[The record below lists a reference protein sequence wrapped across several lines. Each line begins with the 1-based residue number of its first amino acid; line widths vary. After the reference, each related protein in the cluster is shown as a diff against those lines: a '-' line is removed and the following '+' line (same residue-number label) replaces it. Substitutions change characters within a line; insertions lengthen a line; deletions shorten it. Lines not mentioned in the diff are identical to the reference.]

1 MAGMV
6 ENRVKAKLAAGGFA
20 FGTGV
25 AMIRTPA
32 LMRLIAGAGYDFVFI
47 DMEHSSFSFETIN
60 DMCDMARS
68 VGLVPVVR
76 PYSHDPALG
85 NRILDIGAMGLMY
98 FDVESR
104 EQVDGF
110 VRAMHFPPAGTRQ
123 NSRGSAFDYQPIRGA
138 ESYRFVDE
146 NTMLV
151 IQLETLEAIE
161 NIDNILKGGGV
172 DVVEIGRSDLCIAL
186 GVPGQREHPKVLE
199 VVDRAIAGCRR
210 HNVTPGC
217 GSDSLE
223 DAQSMIR
230 RGMRYVFYGTNDLSI
245 LGRVYRQGH
254 EALTSFAAAQAS
266 AAKDRG

>member
-1 MAGMV
+1 MATMV
-6 ENRVKAKLAAGGFA
+6 ENRVKAKLKAGGFA

-25 AMIRTPA
+25 ALTRTPA

-68 VGLVPVVR
+68 VGLAPIVR

-98 FDVESR
+98 FDVDSR

-110 VRAMHFPPAGTRQ
+110 VRAMRFPPAGARQ
-123 NSRGSAFDYQPIRGA
+123 NSRGSAFDYLPIRGR

-161 NIDNILKGGGV
+161 NIDRILEGGGV
-172 DVVEIGRSDLCIAL
+172 DVVEIGRSDLSIVL
-186 GVPGQREHPKVLE
+186 GVAGQREHPRVLE
-199 VVDRAIAGCRR
+199 VVDRAIAACRR
-210 HNVTPGC
+210 HNVAAGC

-223 DAQSMIR
+223 DAQSMIG
-230 RGMRYVFYGTNDLSI
+230 RGVRYLFYGTNDLSI
-245 LGRVYRQGH
+245 LGRAYRQGH
-254 EALTSFAAAQAS
+254 EALISFAEAQARKTKGG
-266 AAKDRG
+266 A

>member
-1 MAGMV
+1 MPGMV
-6 ENRVKAKLAAGGFA
+6 ENRVKKQLAAGGFA
-20 FGTGV
+20 FGTGI

-32 LMRLIAGAGYDFVFI
+32 IMRLIAGAGYDFVFI

-60 DMCDMARS
+60 DMCDMARG

-98 FDVESR
+98 FDVERR
-104 EQVDGF
+104 EQVDAF
-110 VRAMHFPPAGTRQ
+110 LHAMHFPPTGARQ
-123 NSRGSAFDYQPIRGA
+123 NSRGAAFDYQPIRGA

-151 IQLETLEAIE
+151 VQLETLEAHE
-161 NIDNILKGGGV
+161 NIDSILKGGGI
-172 DVVEIGRSDLCIAL
+172 DVAEIGRSDLSIAL

-199 VVDRAIAGCRR
+199 AVDKAIAACKR

-223 DAQSMIR
+223 DAQNMIK
-230 RGMRYVFYGTNDLSI
+230 RGMRYVFYGTNDLNI
-245 LGRVYRQGH
+245 LGKVYRQGH
-254 EALTSFAAAQAS
+254 EQLTAFAAAQVAAS
-266 AAKDRG
+266 KGRK